1 MAADILVTR
10 LTFRVL
16 PRGRAA
22 RGAEPMTSCA
32 GPDPLSAA
40 RQLRDTGRA
49 DAALA
54 CYDRA
59 LSLSSDASLYFELA
73 ALAHSSGHV
82 AVLEQS
88 LRASVRL
95 MPTFGDGHFE
105 LGNAMHSQSRFA
117 EAAGSFDAALRQPH
131 LGDRGMVLNNL
142 ANALSELGRES
153 EAERAYSRGVRLVP
167 RGSTAAF
174 LLNGLANQQSARGRD
189 EEAVATIERALR
201 VQPAAHY
208 AAFNLGNFL
217 RRLKRIPEAE
227 HTYRRA
233 LAAEPSDAR
242 YVQGLGTVL
251 HEAGRAQEA
260 VTHYLSAQQLKRG
273 QGERSVEL
281 ERDLSSAMREAGRLA
296 EALHVA
302 RGAAQAQPRQPE
314 SQLVLAAA
322 LREMGHVD
330 EASEHAQLEAR
341 LDVLAS
347 AQVTLPPSSLPVHP
361 PASSAKPSAPG
372 PGPGP
377 GPGPRA

>member
-1 MAADILVTR
+1 MSSCAAEADPL
-10 LTFRVL
+10 
-16 PRGRAA
+16 GAA
-22 RGAEPMTSCA
+22 R
-32 GPDPLSAA
+32 
-40 RQLRDTGRA
+40 RLRDTDGQA

-59 LSLSSDASLYFELA
+59 LALTPNARAGAGLYFELA
-73 ALAHSSGHV
+73 ALAHSSGRV
-82 AVLEQS
+82 DVLERS

-95 MPTFGDGHFE
+95 LPAFGDGHFE
-105 LGNAMHSQSRFA
+105 LGNTLHGQNRYA
-117 EAAGSFDAALRQPH
+117 EAVGSFDMALRQEQ
-131 LGDRGMVLNNL
+131 LGDRGMVYNNL
-142 ANALSELGRES
+142 ANALTEVGHEQR
-153 EAERAYSRGVRLVP
+153 AERAYAQGLRLVP

-201 VQPAAHY
+201 VQPNAHY

-227 HTYRRA
+227 LSYRRA

-260 VTHYLSAQQLKRG
+260 VAHYLSAQQLKRG
-273 QGERSVEL
+273 RGERSVEL

-302 RGAAQAQPRQPE
+302 RGAAEAQPRQAE

-322 LREMGHVD
+322 LREMGRVD

-347 AQVTLPPSSLPVHP
+347 AQVSLPLPPLPFLLSPSSS
-361 PASSAKPSAPG
+361 PACSAPSKG
-372 PGPGP
+372 RSERSLTPD
-377 GPGPRA
+377 A